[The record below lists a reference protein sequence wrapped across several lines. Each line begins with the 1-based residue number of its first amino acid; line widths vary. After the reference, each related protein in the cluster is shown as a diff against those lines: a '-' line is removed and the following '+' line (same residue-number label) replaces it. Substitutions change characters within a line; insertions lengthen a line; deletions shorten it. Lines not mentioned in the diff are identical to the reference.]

1 MRAASHGALGGR
13 SGGRSAQPSATGMSS
28 SQYQSACICSPRC
41 RWGRRKGASNGGRIW
56 AGYSRTAT
64 ERMPWRMRVDIRV
77 RGHTQ
82 WWQAGGLVVL
92 PLFPRL
98 HRFLSLPAA
107 RPSGDAQAQ
116 SPVFLFSFVLGAVCV
131 SSPDAWP
138 GVGSPD
144 QTHSVALGRYFISAN
159 SYLCN

>member
-1 MRAASHGALGGR
+1 MALWGR

-41 RWGRRKGASNGGRIW
+41 RWGRRKGASNGGRKW
-56 AGYSRTAT
+56 AGYSRIAT
-64 ERMPWRMRVDIRV
+64 ERVPWRMRVDIRV

-82 WWQAGGLVVL
+82 WRQAGGLVVL

-116 SPVFLFSFVLGAVCV
+116 SPVFLFSLFLAPCAFLAQTRGLA
-131 SSPDAWP
+131 SALLIKPIALRL
-138 GVGSPD
+138 VG
-144 QTHSVALGRYFISAN
+144 TL
-159 SYLCN
+159 